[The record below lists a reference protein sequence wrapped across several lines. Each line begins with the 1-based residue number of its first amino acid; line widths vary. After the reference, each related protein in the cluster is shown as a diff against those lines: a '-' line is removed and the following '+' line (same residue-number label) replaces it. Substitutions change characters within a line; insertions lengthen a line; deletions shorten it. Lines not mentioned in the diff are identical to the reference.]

1 MHCAGCWESSGKE
14 DCGSEACIPSQKQTK
29 ALNNTKFCCCTED
42 LCNMNHTELPY
53 QTDYEESKDG
63 STNSTPP
70 CQYYSYF
77 YVNLFYMS
85 VWVKLLFKFDKC
97 FLPSS
102 LLFYIMMILIYSFI
116 INKFLNYVWT
126 VRLK

>member
-1 MHCAGCWESSGKE
+1 MCEQNCVGKVITACKWCCTQCEGKIKAPIVECVHCAGCWESSGKE

-77 YVNLFYMS
+77 YVNLFYTS
-85 VWVKLLFKFDKC
+85 VWK
-97 FLPSS
+97 
-102 LLFYIMMILIYSFI
+102 Y
-116 INKFLNYVWT
+116 N
-126 VRLK
+126 